1 MIFISC
7 SLMPT
12 CLHRL
17 RLELTGVVVGITA
30 LTVVLTHIVRG
41 MNMRVDIIIAI
52 GLALLVAMAIAAFAE
67 RLW

>member
-1 MIFISC
+1 M
-7 SLMPT
+7 
-12 CLHRL
+12 
-17 RLELTGVVVGITA
+17 VVGITA